1 MSDIFSAVGYCLF
14 GALLGSVVSLHE
26 INKATEKAALIGAG
40 LQQITT
46 TAASYSTTA
55 PEFKDV
61 RVVRQHVCGS
71 VLIRGRWSAFY
82 AGPATAIE
90 GQDLDDGFF
99 KQYSINCAE

>member
-1 MSDIFSAVGYCLF
+1 MWLDGT
-14 GALLGSVVSLHE
+14 GKAL
-26 INKATEKAALIGAG
+26 EKAEQIGAG
-40 LQQITT
+40 KQQIITA
-46 TAASYSTTA
+46 AASYSTTA

-82 AGPATAIE
+82 AGPTVAIE

-99 KQYSINCAE
+99 RQYSINCAE